1 MSIGY
6 SVSSGSGVCSS
17 SSCLSSPGASDGRAH
32 GSSHDSTASVIDDDA
47 SSFHFG
53 DDTSSSTHPSM
64 GTMWWVQLREA
75 VRRMCTRLVVPGR
88 PLTSEDKAFVEFGQD
103 ISYDPC
109 SQAVAFVERSG
120 VHPIVVLV
128 GLYYL
133 ARIRRKFP
141 SLSIT
146 TTNASRLMLVAW
158 SSAAKYVDDRSY
170 RLKNKHWVKIGGGW
184 LSLEKFNKMEME
196 FMSLLEYN
204 LSIDH
209 DEFNRFCRF
218 CGVSVDLGW

>member
-1 MSIGY
+1 MHAFISLPLFSPTLRIHPHALCVTHKKCTHSIHSMHMS
-6 SVSSGSGVCSS
+6 
-17 SSCLSSPGASDGRAH
+17 L
-32 GSSHDSTASVIDDDA
+32 VI
-47 SSFHFG
+47 FLQY
-53 DDTSSSTHPSM
+53 TI
-64 GTMWWVQLREA
+64 EA